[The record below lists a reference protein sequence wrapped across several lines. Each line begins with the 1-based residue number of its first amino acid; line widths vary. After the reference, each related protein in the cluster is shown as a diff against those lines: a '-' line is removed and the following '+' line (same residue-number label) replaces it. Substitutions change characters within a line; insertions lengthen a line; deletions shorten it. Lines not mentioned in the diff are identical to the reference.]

1 MGTTTE
7 AREACEAVAVPDH
20 RLSAAEGAS
29 EPRSR
34 SWRSKAQGKRRDAK
48 DWRHRSRWLHIYP
61 WTKPA
66 ERAKAMAPLHK
77 AAELS
82 PDLIKR
88 LRKVEQK
95 HRDQERRDE
104 LEFIENGPHYIGFDR
119 DAAIE
124 EFKRKWVR

>member
-1 MGTTTE
+1 LRASISILAIQSAGQT
-7 AREACEAVAVPDH
+7 AR
-20 RLSAAEGAS
+20 
-29 EPRSR
+29 
-34 SWRSKAQGKRRDAK
+34 Q
-48 DWRHRSRWLHIYP
+48 
-61 WTKPA
+61 
-66 ERAKAMAPLHK
+66 
-77 AAELS
+77 LS

-104 LEFIENGPHYIGFDR
+104 LEFIENGQHYIGFDR

>member
-1 MGTTTE
+1 M
-7 AREACEAVAVPDH
+7 A
-20 RLSAAEGAS
+20 
-29 EPRSR
+29 
-34 SWRSKAQGKRRDAK
+34 
-48 DWRHRSRWLHIYP
+48 LHIYP

-88 LRKVEQK
+88 LRNVEQK
-95 HRDQERRDE
+95 HRDQERRNE

>member
-1 MGTTTE
+1 M
-7 AREACEAVAVPDH
+7 A
-20 RLSAAEGAS
+20 
-29 EPRSR
+29 
-34 SWRSKAQGKRRDAK
+34 
-48 DWRHRSRWLHIYP
+48 LHIYP

-66 ERAKAMAPLHK
+66 ERANAMAPLHK
-77 AAELS
+77 TAELS

-95 HRDQERRDE
+95 HRDQERRNE

>member
-1 MGTTTE
+1 
-7 AREACEAVAVPDH
+7 
-20 RLSAAEGAS
+20 
-29 EPRSR
+29 
-34 SWRSKAQGKRRDAK
+34 
-48 DWRHRSRWLHIYP
+48 
-61 WTKPA
+61 
-66 ERAKAMAPLHK
+66 MAPLHK

-104 LEFIENGPHYIGFDR
+104 LEFIENGPHYIGFDC

-124 EFKRKWVR
+124 EFKRGREIDLGTAKSERIMCQSPGVSGGNRNAAFRCWAWPMLYRGKPKAPKP